1 MILLASFATPE
12 ALVGAIR
19 KLHARGVAILDAYTP
34 FPVKALDELLPET
47 DRGMRAIMLLAGFG
61 AAFVA
66 YFIEWWTAVV
76 AFPFDTGNRPHH
88 SWPVFVLFPFE
99 IGILAAAV
107 AGVIA
112 LFAKTGLP
120 RYHDAIFESDL
131 IGRANV
137 DAFVL
142 AVAAPDDKAAR
153 DALFASLASG
163 GAQAVRELGT

>member
-1 MILLASFATPE
+1 MILLASFATPD
-12 ALVGAIR
+12 ALITAIR
-19 KLHARGVAILDAYTP
+19 TMRARGLDVLDAYTP
-34 FPVKALDELLPET
+34 FPVKDLDGLLPET
-47 DRGMRAIMLLAGFG
+47 DRGVRAIMLLAGFG

-76 AFPFDTGNRPHH
+76 AFPFDAGNRPHH

-112 LFAKTGLP
+112 LFVKTGLP

-131 IGRANV
+131 IAQANV
-137 DAFVL
+137 DAFIL
-142 AVAAPDDKAAR
+142 AVEAPNDGAAR
-153 DALFASLASG
+153 DDLFASFVSG
-163 GAQAVRELGT
+163 GARAVREIET

>member
-1 MILLASFATPE
+1 MILLASFETPD
-12 ALVGAIR
+12 ALAGAIR
-19 KLHARGVAILDAYTP
+19 TMRARGVEVLDAYTP

-47 DRGMRAIMLLAGFG
+47 DRGIRAIMLLAGFG

-76 AFPFDTGNRPHH
+76 AFPFDAGNRPHH

-107 AGVIA
+107 AGLIA
-112 LFAKTGLP
+112 LFVKTGLP
-120 RYHDAIFESDL
+120 RYHGPIFESDL
-131 IGRANV
+131 IARANV

-142 AVAAPDDKAAR
+142 AVEAPGDRAAR
-153 DALFASLASG
+153 DALFTSFASG
-163 GAQAVRELGT
+163 GAQAVRELET